1 MIKQLFLTL
10 TISALVSAA
19 PIQATCSPELA
30 NQIIE
35 MVYAQLTRTFANSHI
50 LMVDQIKGMPFT
62 ETVTLSDI
70 EAYNK
75 AIEIAVLNL
84 FDTKKPAIAAVL
96 SQKLADDQEA
106 LRYLELIN
114 DPVMQK
120 FQTFSLEIST
130 AMMPTQAEIMTL
142 QDAVSI
148 AAQNIEAKIDAAK
161 RLSEAVE
168 CDADDVGDVC
178 SATCCALERN
188 HSCDENTC
196 AITIENN

>member
-30 NQIIE
+30 NQIVE
-35 MVYAQLTRTFANSHI
+35 TVYAQLTRTFANSHI
-50 LMVDQIKGMPFT
+50 LMANQIKNMPFT

-70 EAYNK
+70 EAYNQ

-120 FQTFSLEIST
+120 LQTLSLEIST
-130 AMMPTQAEIMTL
+130 AMMPTQAEIMAL

-148 AAQNIEAKIDAAK
+148 AAQNIEAKIDAVK
-161 RLSEAVE
+161 GLSKISE
-168 CDADDVGDVC
+168 CDVNDAD
-178 SATCCALERN
+178 SAACH
-188 HSCDENTC
+188 HSCTANTC
-196 AITIENN
+196 AINIENN